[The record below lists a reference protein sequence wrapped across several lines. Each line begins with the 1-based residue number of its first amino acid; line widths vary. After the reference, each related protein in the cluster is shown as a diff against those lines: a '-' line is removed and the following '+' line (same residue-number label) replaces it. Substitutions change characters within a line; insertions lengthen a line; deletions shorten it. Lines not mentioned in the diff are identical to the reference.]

1 MKNKGKIN
9 GASIL
14 TIANFFVGLFVGAGF
29 MSGQEL
35 WQYFGKYKGIGVIFL
50 ILGSLLQGFLGY
62 FIVEIARRKNVYHF
76 DVLPTHNSKILRRV
90 FSVSELVFV
99 FFTISIMI
107 AGANSLYE
115 SIFFKSGFWFSLLF
129 VILVGITAFFGI
141 DGVVLIFKIIMPF
154 MLIVSAVIF
163 FESFYKFSFSNLKIV
178 FEEFSMKDALNALYA
193 CIIYIFHNVYLSLAL
208 LVPFSKKINDNQ
220 KSKKGFILSS
230 VMFIVFSL
238 FVLTPLIINSNYA
251 VYPLPLLELSK
262 TISPFIFFTF
272 SFFLCVAMFL
282 ACLSNAVAIVNS
294 LHNKNRLM
302 LKNKA
307 LIIAVCMLLAFT
319 LSRVGFKS
327 LILIMYPISGYL
339 GLIFIIRL
347 LFSNRKAKIK

>member
-1 MKNKGKIN
+1 MKGYKGIN
-9 GASIL
+9 AL
-14 TIANFFVGLFVGAGF
+14 TISIFYVGLFVGAGF

-35 WQYFGKYKGIGVIFL
+35 WQYFGKYRGIGVIFL
-50 ILGSLLQGFLGY
+50 ILGSLLQGVLGY

-90 FSVSELVFV
+90 FTVSELVFI

-115 SIFFKSGFWFSLLF
+115 SLFFKSGFWFSLLF
-129 VILVGITAFFGI
+129 AILVGITAYFGI

-154 MLIVSAVIF
+154 LIVISAVIF
-163 FESFYKFSFSNLKIV
+163 FESLYNFSFSSVKITV
-178 FEEFSMKDALNALYA
+178 EEFSIKNVLNALYA

-208 LVPFSKKINDNQ
+208 LVPFSKKVNDKQ

-230 VMFIVFSL
+230 VMFLVFSC
-238 FVLTPLIINSNYA
+238 FVLTPLIINSKYA
-251 VYPLPLLELSK
+251 VYPLPLLEISK
-262 TISPFIFFTF
+262 TISPFIFYTF

-282 ACLSNAVAIVNS
+282 SCLSNAVAIVNC
-294 LHNKNRLM
+294 LYNKNRLM
-302 LKNKA
+302 LRNKT
-307 LIIAVCMLLAFT
+307 LIISVCMLLAFV
-319 LSRVGFKS
+319 LSMVGFKS
-327 LILIMYPISGYL
+327 LILIMYPICGYL

-347 LFSNRKAKIK
+347 VFSNRRAKIK